1 MNGAGLLEQYRGSG
15 GTALLFA
22 EMYKSVRDNHRY
34 RQADVV
40 QIGAEN
46 DKMQREIAGLGI
58 DFYKVHRMY
67 RKTITAT

>member
-1 MNGAGLLEQYRGSG
+1 MLSSRPESAVL
-15 GTALLFA
+15 
-22 EMYKSVRDNHRY
+22 
-34 RQADVV
+34 VV

-67 RKTITAT
+67 RKSITAT